1 MATENIVKGLAYRI
15 KAAAEGV
22 WDKCSFWTSSD
33 DVFYAD
39 NNSAE
44 YKTGAINGITD
55 ALDSEDS
62 SIAASSV
69 AVKTL
74 NDSLTADNAQAF
86 QFAYDSESGKY
97 GYKVKEADTEVFVP
111 FNSGSIPSE
120 ILYSD
125 YDAKTA
131 TASSGAQTVNLTY
144 TATKS
149 CVVYASSVAVK
160 NLNGTSSATITTDGK
175 EVGVI
180 SNTQGLITYLH
191 KIIGLEDGQTVTVN
205 AKVNALAYSYVTG
218 SILAMT

>member
-74 NDSLTADNAQAF
+74 NDSLGGIRIG
-86 QFAYDSESGKY
+86 YDETTQKY
-97 GYKVKEADTEVFVP
+97 GYWKKEADTEVFVP
-111 FNSGSIPSE
+111 F
-120 ILYSD
+120 
-125 YDAKTA
+125 
-131 TASSGAQTVNLTY
+131 SSGFSNVEIMKYSTLAGGTSTSDSLNTTITEGYFLIMARHGWLKASVSMYGDYETVY
-144 TATKS
+144 TTGGNEHVGFYKI
-149 CVVYASSVAVK
+149 
-160 NLNGTSSATITTDGK
+160 NSSATVSVSVNSGGK
-175 EVGVI
+175 
-180 SNTQGLITYLH
+180 NTEI
-191 KIIGLEDGQTVTVN
+191 
-205 AKVNALAYSYVTG
+205 AYIY
-218 SILAMT
+218 AFRFY